1 MSLIPLL
8 CNQNGINFLYK
19 PLGNRPQAA
28 IVTTFKSHKLTPGN
42 VATAALYSCS
52 TNADIAFMC
61 GRMNFESFRVPARPR
76 GKVKMTVR
84 KVSYESLDMP
94 AMKRARTR

>member
-52 TNADIAFMC
+52 TNVDIAFMC
-61 GRMNFESFRVPARPR
+61 GRMTSKVFEFQRGLAAR
-76 GKVKMTVR
+76 
-84 KVSYESLDMP
+84 
-94 AMKRARTR
+94 